1 MREDASKTATRSF
14 LLPVVAVLCGLFG
27 GYYALHWPPSNSS
40 KFAQFIDDRTGDID
54 WGDEEGEP
62 PLTHLSSGFKCVR
75 FVSTTKFES
84 VLDLFKQTEYGCEWG
99 WQYEVR
105 NNLDRSVKVTVQYE
119 LEDADEFI
127 LASSKG
133 STTIAAG
140 ETEKIIEVA
149 KEPIPM
155 SDLERLY
162 RMGWRIWHQ

>member
-1 MREDASKTATRSF
+1 MKEDDSKTAKRSF
-14 LLPVVAVLCGLFG
+14 LLPVVAVLVGLSG
-27 GYYALHWPPSNSS
+27 GYYFLHWPPSTSS
-40 KFAQFIDDRTGDID
+40 KFAQFIDDKTGGID
-54 WGDEEGEP
+54 WGDEEEEP

-75 FVSTTKFES
+75 FVGAPKFES

-105 NNLDRSVKVTVQYE
+105 NNLDRPVKVSVQYE

-127 LASSKG
+127 LATSEG
-133 STTIAAG
+133 SVRIEAG

-149 KEPIPM
+149 EEPIPL
-155 SDLERLY
+155 SDLKRVY